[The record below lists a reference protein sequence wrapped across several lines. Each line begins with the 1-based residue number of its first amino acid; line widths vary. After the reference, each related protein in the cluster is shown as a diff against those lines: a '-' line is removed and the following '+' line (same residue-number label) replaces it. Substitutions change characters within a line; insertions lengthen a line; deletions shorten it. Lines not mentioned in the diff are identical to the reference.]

1 MKVDFNKK
9 YTTVAVYT
17 VITFAV
23 CLLLVVLVQK
33 FSVIEGYLKEIAR
46 VLAPVTWGIVIAYI
60 VNPVMVRTEKLLSR
74 LLEKK
79 KKHPKLIR
87 VISVAFSITMLLFII
102 TALIALLLPQVID
115 SIMGIINNFSTYF
128 TNFENQIYGFFEDY
142 PETSEWI
149 KTQFDNIQP
158 QIIEYVNNFL
168 PTLADLAV
176 KLKDGAVGILIGLKD
191 FLIGFV
197 VAVYLLYS
205 KEHFIAQMRKIVTA
219 FFPETVRKGI
229 FEIASHTN
237 KTLSSFISGKL
248 LDSFIIGI
256 LAFICMSIMKLDF
269 VVLMSVVIGVTN
281 VIPFF
286 GPIFGAIPC
295 ALLLLVAA
303 PKQVI
308 PFVIFVFILQ
318 QFDGNILGP
327 KILGDSTGISAFWV
341 IFAIFIGGGLF
352 GFPGMVLGVPLFAVI
367 YTLVS
372 DLINYILKGKGLSA
386 VTEDYAPAPAE
397 PSPDEAKKENR
408 PNYFEKILKK
418 NPSSAK
424 INKENSG
431 NTPEASDKQEK

>member
-9 YTTVAVYT
+9 YTTVSVYT
-17 VITFAV
+17 IITFAV
-23 CLLLVVLVQK
+23 CLALVVFVQK
-33 FSVIEGYLKEIAR
+33 FDIFAGYLREIAR

-60 VNPVMVRTEKLLSR
+60 VNPIMNWTERLLKK

-79 KKHPKLIR
+79 KKRTKLIR
-87 VISVAFSITMLLFII
+87 VISVAVSILLLLFII
-102 TALIALLLPQVID
+102 TALISLLLPQVID
-115 SIMGIINNFSTYF
+115 SIVGIINNFSTYIN
-128 TNFENQIYGFFEDY
+128 NFEEQIYGFFEDY
-142 PETSEWI
+142 PGIAKEIEA
-149 KTQFDNIQP
+149 QFDNIQP
-158 QIIEYVNNFL
+158 KLIDYANNLL
-168 PTLADLAV
+168 PTVADMAV
-176 KLKDGAVGILIGLKD
+176 KLKDGAVGVVVGLKD

-205 KEHFIAQMRKIVTA
+205 KEHFIAQMRKITMA
-219 FFPETVRKGI
+219 FFPDNVSNGI

-237 KTLSSFISGKL
+237 KTLSGFISGKL
-248 LDSFIIGI
+248 LDSLIIGI

-269 VVLMSVVIGVTN
+269 VVLISVIIGVTN

-286 GPIFGAIPC
+286 GPFFGAIPS
-295 ALLLLVAA
+295 ALLLLMAA

-372 DLINYILKGKGLSA
+372 DLINFLLKKKGLS
-386 VTEDYAPAPAE
+386 VNTEDYLAPVPEPAVNE
-397 PSPDEAKKENR
+397 EKKKPR
-408 PNYFEKILKK
+408 TNYFEKIFRKNANSAKNVPEVSDKKDKK
-418 NPSSAK
+418 NS
-424 INKENSG
+424 E
-431 NTPEASDKQEK
+431 

>member
-1 MKVDFNKK
+1 MKIDFNKK
-9 YTTVAVYT
+9 YTTISVYT
-17 VITFAV
+17 IITFAV
-23 CLLLVVLVQK
+23 CLMLVVFVQK
-33 FSVIEGYLKEIAR
+33 FSVFSGYLREIAR
-46 VLAPVTWGIVIAYI
+46 VLAPVTWGVVIAYI
-60 VNPVMVRTEKLLSR
+60 VNPIMNRTEKLLSR

-79 KKHPKLIR
+79 KKHPQLIR

-115 SIMGIINNFSTYF
+115 SIMGIINNFSTYMN
-128 TNFENQIYGFFEDY
+128 NFEKQIYGFFEDY
-142 PETSEWI
+142 PEITEWI
-149 KTQFDNIQP
+149 RTQFDNIQP
-158 QIIEYVNNFL
+158 KILDYVNNIL
-168 PTLADLAV
+168 PTLADMAV
-176 KLKDGAVGILIGLKD
+176 RLKDGAIEIFIGLKD
-191 FLIGFV
+191 FLMGFI

-205 KEHFIAQMRKIVTA
+205 KEHFVAQMRKTVTA
-219 FFPETVRKGI
+219 FFPDTITKGI

-237 KTLSSFISGKL
+237 KTLSGFISGKL

-269 VVLMSVVIGVTN
+269 VVLMSVVIGATN

-295 ALLLLVAA
+295 GILLLVAA

-308 PFVIFVFILQ
+308 PFVIFIIILQ

-352 GFPGMVLGVPLFAVI
+352 GFTGMVLGVPLFAVV

-372 DLINYILKGKGLSA
+372 DLINYLLKRKGLSA
-386 VTEDYAPAPAE
+386 LTDDYEVEPAE
-397 PSPDEAKKENR
+397 PVLNEEKKEIR

-418 NPSSAK
+418 HPVSEK
-424 INKENSG
+424 
-431 NTPEASDKQEK
+431 TDKDSESKTEK

>member
-9 YTTVAVYT
+9 YTTISVYT
-17 VITFAV
+17 IITFAV
-23 CLLLVVLVQK
+23 CLMLVVFVQQ
-33 FSVIEGYLKEIAR
+33 FSVFSGYLREIAR
-46 VLAPVTWGIVIAYI
+46 VLAPVTWGVVIAYI
-60 VNPVMVRTEKLLSR
+60 VNPIMIKTEKLLSR

-87 VISVAFSITMLLFII
+87 VIGVAFSITLLLFII

-128 TNFENQIYGFFEDY
+128 DNFEKQIYGFFEDY
-142 PETSEWI
+142 PEIAKWI
-149 KTQFDNIQP
+149 EIQFDNIQP
-158 QIIEYVNNFL
+158 KILDYVNNIL
-168 PTLADLAV
+168 PTLADMAV
-176 KLKDGAVGILIGLKD
+176 RLKDGAIEIIIGLKD

-205 KEHFIAQMRKIVTA
+205 KEHFVAQMRKTVTA
-219 FFPETVRKGI
+219 FFSDTLTKGI
-229 FEIASHTN
+229 LEIASHTN
-237 KTLSSFISGKL
+237 KTLSGFISGKL
-248 LDSFIIGI
+248 LDSLIIGI
-256 LAFICMSIMKLDF
+256 LAFIFMSILKFDF
-269 VVLMSVVIGVTN
+269 VVLMSVVIGATN

-286 GPIFGAIPC
+286 GPFFGAIPC
-295 ALLLLVAA
+295 GLLLLVAA

-308 PFVIFVFILQ
+308 PFVIFVFLLQ

-367 YTLVS
+367 YTLIS
-372 DLINYILKGKGLSA
+372 DLINYLLKQKGLSA
-386 VTEDYAPAPAE
+386 LTDDYEVVPAE
-397 PSPDEAKKENR
+397 PVQGDAKKQIR

-418 NPSSAK
+418 NPVSTKNDNETS
-424 INKENSG
+424 
-431 NTPEASDKQEK
+431 EKK